1 MGLTPKGASALGR
14 LLRQARDLG
23 FHCLFFSGGLF
34 PFQVWDL
41 LVRARNRFYSGMQVR
56 RFRSCGASFSIE
68 APAFFHGGKHIEIG
82 ENFSAFT
89 ALRLEAFDLHNG
101 ARFSPRLSIGRDV
114 SMNHNCHIG
123 CIDEIVIEDEVMM
136 ASNIFVCDHYHGRI
150 DAESLAIPPA
160 KRLLTT
166 QGPVRI
172 GRGAWIGENVTILP
186 GVTIGERSVVGAN
199 SVVTKSFP
207 AGSILAGV
215 PARLI
220 RTVGKDK
227 SDRIQ

>member
-1 MGLTPKGASALGR
+1 MIGQALRRTRDGVYR
-14 LLRQARDLG
+14 LAFLAGCAFPYVVTDHLLRL
-23 FHCLFFSGGLF
+23 
-34 PFQVWDL
+34 
-41 LVRARNRFYSGMQVR
+41 RNRFYAGMQSR
-56 RFRSCGASFSIE
+56 RFRSCGAGFSIE

-136 ASNIFVCDHYHGRI
+136 ASNVFVCDHYHGRI

-172 GRGAWIGENVTILP
+172 GRGVWIGENVTILP

-207 AGSILAGV
+207 AGSIVAGV

-220 RTVGKDK
+220 RTVGGGA
-227 SDRIQ
+227 